1 MKVVQGENI
10 CKEKIFHHLFITHS
24 KGLRNF
30 LIAKFGDPSEAED
43 LVQDAF
49 IKLWDNCG
57 KVEFS
62 KAKSYVFTVAVNL
75 GISLRRHDQVK
86 FKHHGIIAGYSKG
99 YTNETPEF
107 EMESQEFME
116 TFKKSIASLP
126 DRQREVF
133 LLSRIEKKTYREIAE
148 LSGVSVKAI
157 EKLMGKALK
166 KMKEQLGNNI

>member
-1 MKVVQGENI
+1 MEVIKGRTI
-10 CKEKIFHHLFITHS
+10 CEEKMFKHFFMEQST
-24 KGLRNF
+24 GLRNF
-30 LIAKFGDPSEAED
+30 LIAKFGDPAEAED

-49 IKLWDNCG
+49 IKLWNNCE
-57 KVEFS
+57 KVALG

-86 FKHHGIIAGYSKG
+86 FKHHGIIASYTKG

-107 EMESQEFME
+107 EMESNEFME
-116 TFKKSIASLP
+116 KFKSSIASLP
-126 DRQREVF
+126 ERQREVF

-166 KMKEQLGNNI
+166 KMKDQLGNNI